1 MLLHVLADLPVALGG
16 GFDAEGTQQ
25 VRGRRARIVTAELR
39 MQSAG
44 CQMVKNQID
53 DAPRVER
60 LASLVH
66 GLSPCLIGVIWGL
79 NMRQSETTQRVT
91 CNRDVTKCASNRPRN
106 SCFCSPPPFASAY
119 EEPPFVDGAE
129 PLLLED
135 NRKRL
140 AGKSCSFSEL
150 DITLAKPE
158 GTFDAA
164 YSLDVIEHIPADR
177 EHLFF
182 ENICSALERTGVFI
196 MGTPNVTA
204 SPYASE
210 GSRIGHINLK
220 SNSDVRALMS
230 GYFEKTI
237 LPKCS
242 KYKKSSPLL

>member
-1 MLLHVLADLPVALGG
+1 LILSAKAKEAQNQIQFDEYGKSAGSLGPYTTHIWRDDPRHLGFLLARYKFCAKML
-16 GFDAEGTQQ
+16 EGK
-25 VRGRRARIVTAELR
+25 RRALEV
-39 MQSAG
+39 G
-44 CQMVKNQID
+44 CG
-53 DAPRVER
+53 DAFGVPVV
-60 LASLVH
+60 LQTVGHVH
-66 GLSPCLIGVIWGL
+66 GI
-79 NMRQSETTQRVT
+79 
-91 CNRDVTKCASNRPRN
+91 D
-106 SCFCSPPPFASAY
+106 F
-119 EEPPFVDGAE
+119 E

-230 GYFEKTI
+230 GYFENVFMFSMNDEVVHTGYGPMAHYLI
-237 LPKCS
+237 GMGVGVR
-242 KYKKSSPLL
+242 